1 MVVLGLGDIL
11 VLYILGVIAVV
22 FLGMFLK
29 EILSGCWKSVKRL
42 FGHE

>member
-1 MVVLGLGDIL
+1 MVVLTMDDVL
-11 VLYILGVIAVV
+11 VLFILGVMAIV

-29 EILSGCWKSVKRL
+29 EVLSGFWKSVKRF

>member
-1 MVVLGLGDIL
+1 MVVLGLSDIL
-11 VLYILGVIAVV
+11 VLFILGVIAVV

-29 EILSGCWKSVKRL
+29 EVLSGFWKSVKRL

>member
-1 MVVLGLGDIL
+1 MIVLKLDDVL
-11 VLYILGVIAVV
+11 VLFLLGVVAVV

-29 EILSGCWKSVKRL
+29 EILSGFWKSVKRL

>member
-1 MVVLGLGDIL
+1 MIVLKLDDVL
-11 VLYILGVIAVV
+11 VLFILGVIAVM

-29 EILSGCWKSVKRL
+29 EILFGFWKSVKRL

>member
-11 VLYILGVIAVV
+11 VLFILGVMAVV
-22 FLGMFLK
+22 LLGVFMK
-29 EILSGCWKSVKRL
+29 EVLLGFWKSVKRL